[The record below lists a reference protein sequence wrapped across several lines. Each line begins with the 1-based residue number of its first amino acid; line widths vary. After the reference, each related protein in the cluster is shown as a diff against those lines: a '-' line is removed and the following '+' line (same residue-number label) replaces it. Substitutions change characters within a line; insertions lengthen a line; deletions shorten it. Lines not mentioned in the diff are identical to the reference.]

1 MHEKAVD
8 PLIRR
13 YLCSELIKIRGISAA
28 GCLSVEIAILEEIS
42 QQSALLL
49 CSEPFRWNARVYVQL
64 GAKKVAAK
72 VTDVHWERGCQGY
85 STRLVF
91 LRYKW
96 SLKSFLPSHL
106 LDIAGLV
113 LETAPESHLKSMAA
127 N

>member
-1 MHEKAVD
+1 MHKKAVD
-8 PLIRR
+8 PLINR
-13 YLCSELIKIRGISAA
+13 YLCSDLIKIRGISAA
-28 GCLSVEIAILEEIS
+28 GCLSAEIAILEEIS

-64 GAKKVAAK
+64 GAKKVTAK
-72 VTDVHWERGCQGY
+72 VTDVHWEHGCLGY

-106 LDIAGLV
+106 LGIAGWV
-113 LETAPESHLKSMAA
+113 LETASESHLKSMAA